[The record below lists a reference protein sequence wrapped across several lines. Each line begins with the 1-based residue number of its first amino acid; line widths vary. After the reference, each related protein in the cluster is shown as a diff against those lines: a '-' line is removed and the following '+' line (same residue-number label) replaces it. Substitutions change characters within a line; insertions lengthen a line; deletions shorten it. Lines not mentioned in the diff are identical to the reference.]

1 MKAFV
6 LKEQGISN
14 SKQMLTWT
22 GEYNKECAIRNLWD
36 KKIVIEIKSTVDSIN
51 YRREIG
57 R

>member
-14 SKQMLTWT
+14 SKQTLTWT

-36 KKIVIEIKSTVDSIN
+36 KKDSN
-51 YRREIG
+51 WNKKYSG
-57 R
+57 